1 MPEKEKLKGTKE
13 EGTIYISSTG
23 GYYKAPEI
31 DADKLRDFQ
40 SNIYIRG
47 LLAKHKNLIF
57 SDKFTLDVKDP
68 EGETDE
74 DLQKTMMQMCEQ
86 KNVRLWSKMQAG
98 YIDGIFMYGIGMY
111 NDVWGYEGSEYK
123 LLKLRYLP
131 AYTFKDAAVSDTTN
145 IYSQILQGITLN
157 DKSEIEFYQT
167 DENGIA
173 QRLKNVFYIK
183 DPAAQGLAGESVVVP
198 LVPII
203 EMLKFSWDTQMQQVH
218 RTGAKVLF
226 IKVTDPKQASS
237 KNGGV
242 GDIDY
247 ANKLLE
253 KWSKDMAFLL
263 RENMEL
269 IDPSIKDDS
278 NNLDIIDAL
287 HKMIIDYVTPTSFI
301 AREGATIGGSEKQR
315 EEMLLRYIKGIHS
328 WLEDQFE
335 MLLNKYLEYNEYKNY
350 TVSIHIPAPSIDRSE
365 IELKQAVEG
374 FKSKSLTINEI
385 RQRLGAEGLDEKDI
399 EELFKIHERLQPAGA
414 GGMMSAMENA
424 TEVLIKRE
432 TAKKVEKSLED
443 ELKEASDKLEN
454 SVLKALE
461 NEEK

>member
-1 MPEKEKLKGTKE
+1 MPEKVRLKGTKE
-13 EGTIYISSTG
+13 EGTVYISSVGT
-23 GYYKAPEI
+23 YYEAPEI

-47 LLAKHKNLIF
+47 LLTKYKNLIF
-57 SDKFTLDVKDP
+57 SDKFMLDVKDP
-68 EGETDE
+68 KGETDE
-74 DLQKTMMQMCEQ
+74 DLQKTMTQMCEQ

-98 YIDGIFMYGIGMY
+98 YIDGVFMYGIGMF
-111 NDVWGYEGSEYK
+111 NDVWGYEGNEYK

-131 AYTFKDAAVSDTTN
+131 AYTFKNAAVSGTTK

-157 DKSEIEFYQT
+157 DKQEMEFWQT
-167 DENGIA
+167 DENGIP
-173 QRLKNVFYIK
+173 QQLKNVFYIK
-183 DPAAQGLAGESVVVP
+183 DPASQGLAGESVVVP

-203 EMLKFSWDTQMQQVH
+203 EMLKFAWDTQMQQVH
-218 RTGAKVLF
+218 RTGAKLLF
-226 IKVTDPKQASS
+226 IKVTEPRDASS

-242 GDIDY
+242 GDVEY

-253 KWSKDMAFLL
+253 KWSKDMAFQL
-263 RENMEL
+263 RENMTL
-269 IDPSIKDDS
+269 IDPGIKDDS
-278 NNLDIIDAL
+278 NNLEIIDAL
-287 HKMIIDYVTPTSFI
+287 HKMIIDYATPTSFI

-315 EEMLLRYIKGIHS
+315 EEMMLRYIQGIHS
-328 WLEDQFE
+328 WLENQFE
-335 MLLNKYLEYNEYKNY
+335 MLLNKYLEYNEYKDY

-374 FKSKSLTINEI
+374 FKSKSLTVNEI
-385 RQRLGAEGLDEKDI
+385 RKRLGAEGLDEKDI
-399 EELFKIHERLQPAGA
+399 EELLKLHERLQPAGG

-424 TEVLIKRE
+424 TEVTIKRE
-432 TAKKVEKSLED
+432 TPKKVEKSLEE